1 MNSLKAKLNVTYCCS
16 QALYWM
22 TYCTIISTASG
33 YLAAYSYSSTELGLI
48 LAVSYAISTALQQ
61 ILAGFID
68 KSKKITLAALMLVI
82 LAVLGLCE
90 AFLFTCSSRSVAMT
104 GVFTIMAVW
113 IMTLQPLINAY
124 CFTLSKNGEAVNFGV
139 ARSMGSLFFSVMSL
153 IVGNILEFRSANLAA
168 LAGFIVIILM
178 AISII
183 IANSFA
189 KGHAINADTT
199 SAETISESVTVEKT
213 NLIKKYST
221 FFIFLA
227 GIVCFTYGHSL
238 INSFWHQ
245 ITGEVGGNDGDMGGL
260 LAVQAIVELPAMI
273 FFNKLKDKFG
283 TKNLLIMAAI
293 MYSVKAGVTFL
304 AGSVPMLYFSVLFE
318 AFAFAIFIPGG
329 VQLVNEELDG
339 RDAVKGQA
347 FITGAITIAYL
358 LSNVSG
364 GLLIDNLGVKMALL
378 AGFIVSSVGSLISFI
393 GLVKMKKTY

>member
-1 MNSLKAKLNVTYCCS
+1 
-16 QALYWM
+16 M
-22 TYCTIISTASG
+22 TI
-33 YLAAYSYSSTELGLI
+33 
-48 LAVSYAISTALQQ
+48 
-61 ILAGFID
+61 
-68 KSKKITLAALMLVI
+68 
-82 LAVLGLCE
+82 
-90 AFLFTCSSRSVAMT
+90 
-104 GVFTIMAVW
+104 VFTVMAVW

-124 CFTLSKNGEAVNFGV
+124 CFTLSKTGESVNFGV

-153 IVGNILEFRSANLAA
+153 IVGNILEFRTANLAA
-168 LAGFIVIILM
+168 LAGLIVIVLM
-178 AISII
+178 AVSIV
-183 IANSFA
+183 IANIFA
-189 KGHAINADTT
+189 KGHSAKIDTT
-199 SAETISESVTVEKT
+199 ALENVSETIISEKT

-221 FFIFLA
+221 FFIFLI
-227 GIVCFTYGHSL
+227 GIICFTYGHSL

-283 TKNLLIMAAI
+283 TKTLLIMAAI

-304 AGSVPMLYFSVLFE
+304 ASSVPMLYVSVLFE

-329 VQLVNEELDG
+329 VQLVNEELDEK
-339 RDAVKGQA
+339 DAVKGQA

-378 AGFIVSSVGSLISFI
+378 AGFIVSSIGSVVSFA
-393 GLVKMKKTY
+393 GLTKMKKQ

>member
-1 MNSLKAKLNVTYCCS
+1 M
-16 QALYWM
+16 
-22 TYCTIISTASG
+22 
-33 YLAAYSYSSTELGLI
+33 
-48 LAVSYAISTALQQ
+48 
-61 ILAGFID
+61 
-68 KSKKITLAALMLVI
+68 
-82 LAVLGLCE
+82 
-90 AFLFTCSSRSVAMT
+90 
-104 GVFTIMAVW
+104 
-113 IMTLQPLINAY
+113 
-124 CFTLSKNGEAVNFGV
+124 
-139 ARSMGSLFFSVMSL
+139 
-153 IVGNILEFRSANLAA
+153 
-168 LAGFIVIILM
+168 
-178 AISII
+178 
-183 IANSFA
+183 
-189 KGHAINADTT
+189 
-199 SAETISESVTVEKT
+199 
-213 NLIKKYST
+213 
-221 FFIFLA
+221 
-227 GIVCFTYGHSL
+227 CFTYGHSL

-329 VQLVNEELDG
+329 VQLVNEELDE

-393 GLVKMKKTY
+393 GLAKMKKTY

>member
-1 MNSLKAKLNVTYCCS
+1 MKSLKTKLNVTYCFS

-22 TYCTIISTASG
+22 AYCTVISTASG
-33 YLAAYSYSSTELGLI
+33 YLAAYNYSSTELGI
-48 LAVSYAISTALQQ
+48 MLAVSYAISTALQQ

-68 KSKKITLAALMLVI
+68 KSKKVSLVSLMLFI
-82 LAVLGLCE
+82 LGVLGLCE
-90 AFLFTCSSRSVAMT
+90 VYLFTCHNRSKIMT
-104 GVFTIMAVW
+104 VIFITMAVW
-113 IMTLQPLINAY
+113 MMTLQPLINAY
-124 CFTLSKNGEAVNFGV
+124 CFTLSKTEPVNFGV

-153 IVGNILEFRSANLAA
+153 IIGNILEFKSANLASM
-168 LAGFIVIILM
+168 AGLIVMMLM
-178 AISII
+178 AISLV
-183 IANSFA
+183 IANIFT
-189 KGHAINADTT
+189 KGKILNDEAVTNTT
-199 SAETISESVTVEKT
+199 IENVPASKE
-213 NLIKKYST
+213 NLIRKYNT
-221 FFIFLA
+221 FFIFLI

-245 ITGEVGGNDGDMGGL
+245 ITGAVGGNDGDMGGL

-283 TKNLLIMAAI
+283 TKSLLIMAAI

-304 AGSVPMLYFSVLFE
+304 AGSVPMLYVSVLFE

-329 VQLVNEELDG
+329 VQLVNEELDDK
-339 RDAVKGQA
+339 DAVKGQA

-378 AGFIVSSVGSLISFI
+378 VGFIVSSIGSVVSFVGLN
-393 GLVKMKKTY
+393 KMKKN